1 PHAAS
6 VPLRHRV
13 AARHP
18 RRDAVAP
25 RRRPGLRAG
34 RPRHEGR
41 HRQRPH
47 RRRPGAPAGAA
58 AGRRRHPARHL
69 RRGDRLAPVAR
80 ADRGAGAAA
89 RARAGARAQPRRRR
103 PQGGPQGRRRLRA
116 APRGPLGARRQQ
128 PRRRRQRAAR
138 ARPPATVR
146 RGPRRR
152 GGRHHRQRHHRAR
165 RLRHQR
171 DRRGGGGH
179 RGRARPQG
187 QRGRA
192 RDPRHPRVRAARPAR
207 HAHRVGRPQPPAD
220 GAQREEPGALR
231 GGRGGARL
239 HGAGARGRRGG
250 GRLRRQLH
258 LRAGSGHARRA
269 GRRRQRPSRAPRAHP
284 RARDPRARGA
294 PHRPADARLSMR
306 DDAVAL
312 LACLLS
318 GFLLTL
324 ALPPNGWWPLA
335 FAIVPLFVA
344 VARATR
350 GRTALLAGGAFGL
363 SFFAVYVL
371 WLPRSFAVL
380 FGPAF
385 WVVFPLMVALLALF
399 WGLTCWASWR
409 RAGGRAGRAPGAAV
423 LLVLPVAWV
432 LVEWARTQGYFAFP
446 WGALG
451 YAWLDQAPGQL
462 AEHVGV
468 YGLSLLVTASAALLA
483 WPWAGV
489 RPTPPGE
496 RLVDLGVALAA
507 LAALLGLAFWQGA
520 TLLPAPDAV
529 AEAPLTALLV
539 QGNVDPFARA
549 TSAAR
554 ELEVHL
560 SLTRE

>member
-1 PHAAS
+1 
-6 VPLRHRV
+6 
-13 AARHP
+13 
-18 RRDAVAP
+18 
-25 RRRPGLRAG
+25 
-34 RPRHEGR
+34 
-41 HRQRPH
+41 
-47 RRRPGAPAGAA
+47 
-58 AGRRRHPARHL
+58 
-69 RRGDRLAPVAR
+69 
-80 ADRGAGAAA
+80 
-89 RARAGARAQPRRRR
+89 
-103 PQGGPQGRRRLRA
+103 
-116 APRGPLGARRQQ
+116 
-128 PRRRRQRAAR
+128 
-138 ARPPATVR
+138 
-146 RGPRRR
+146 
-152 GGRHHRQRHHRAR
+152 
-165 RLRHQR
+165 
-171 DRRGGGGH
+171 
-179 RGRARPQG
+179 
-187 QRGRA
+187 
-192 RDPRHPRVRAARPAR
+192 
-207 HAHRVGRPQPPAD
+207 
-220 GAQREEPGALR
+220 
-231 GGRGGARL
+231 
-239 HGAGARGRRGG
+239 
-250 GRLRRQLH
+250 
-258 LRAGSGHARRA
+258 
-269 GRRRQRPSRAPRAHP
+269 
-284 RARDPRARGA
+284 
-294 PHRPADARLSMR
+294 MR

-409 RAGGRAGRAPGAAV
+409 LAGGRAGRAPGAAV

-560 SLTRE
+560 GLTREAHAAEGPFDLVVWPEGAVIGYQLDTGDGGALRSAITASAPGAAFVVGGRAYEGRRNFNSLFSLSGSAMLDRYDKRFLVPFGERWPLIDQLEGLYRGVFGLFGLPLLASTSPGAAPEPLFTPLGRLAAYICYESVFPQVQRAMVAQGAQVLVLGTNDAWFGVGAGARQHFDMGRMRAIETRRWLLRAGNDGVTAAVDPYGRVVAEIERGVPSTLAAPFALREGLTFWVRHGHLTPLVLAAWVLLASLVARLLRRPGPAAEPEPPLAV